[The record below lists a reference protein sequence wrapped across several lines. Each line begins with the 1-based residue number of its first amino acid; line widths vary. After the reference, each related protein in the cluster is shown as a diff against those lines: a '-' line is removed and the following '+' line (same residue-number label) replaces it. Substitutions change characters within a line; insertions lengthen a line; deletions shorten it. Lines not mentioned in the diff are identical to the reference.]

1 MEMQAKA
8 ELVGVIRERYLCAS
22 RKDKSRILDEFVAVT
37 GHHRKHAVRLLS
49 EPILNPV
56 SRVVFVGRKIY
67 HDAVREV
74 IVTLWES
81 SDRLCGKRLKVILPD
96 LLKSMEGQGHLSLDT
111 TFASASRAKEL
122 IFTRSRPYKK
132 ND

>member
-37 GHHRKHAVRLLS
+37 GHHRTHAGRLLS
-49 EPILNPV
+49 EPKLATV
-56 SRVVFVGRKIY
+56 SKAVFFGRKIY

-74 IVTLWES
+74 IVTLCAET
-81 SDRLCGKRLKVILPD
+81 GP
-96 LLKSMEGQGHLSLDT
+96 
-111 TFASASRAKEL
+111 
-122 IFTRSRPYKK
+122 
-132 ND
+132 